1 MTAGPRWFRRLTI
14 RWRLMTIGLV
24 GLAVALAAA
33 GTLLYAVL
41 SATLTRTLASE
52 ASAAAR
58 EVAGLVDQNR
68 LSDPVPVSGALVVQV
83 LDGSSRVVAGSPVA
97 DRLTPL
103 VTVDEAGRALAGE
116 AMTVPGSRAGLTGR
130 LQVAAVI
137 NLH

>member
-97 DRLTPL
+97 
-103 VTVDEAGRALAGE
+103 GG
-116 AMTVPGSRAGLTGR
+116 GSDG
-130 LQVAAVI
+130 
-137 NLH
+137 

>member
-58 EVAGLVDQNR
+58 EVAGFTTVTSCPRTAIN
-68 LSDPVPVSGALVVQV
+68 A
-83 LDGSSRVVAGSPVA
+83 SSRVPNDCPLCWIVNGPPPCAAAGTLRVSATRGRNLRMDDSFVAS
-97 DRLTPL
+97 TPAR
-103 VTVDEAGRALAGE
+103 TQAEE
-116 AMTVPGSRAGLTGR
+116 TSRKEG
-130 LQVAAVI
+130 
-137 NLH
+137 